1 MKRIIFAGFL
11 FITFVFF
18 YAFGEKSHSS
28 FGTQQESIV
37 GQNKDGSTH
46 ATSNSSVDQWAKT
59 YGGDNDDTGRLVI
72 EKKDGSGYILAGAT
86 YTFDATAY
94 GDLWILD
101 LSQSGDIVWQ
111 RTYGGLDEEMFHGGI
126 QETSDGGYI
135 VGGLTKS
142 FGAGEHDFWVLKL
155 TSIGD
160 IEWQRTYGGSDMD
173 FPNTIL
179 ITSDGGYIIA
189 GVTYSF
195 GAGDC
200 DCWILKLT
208 SVGDI
213 EWQRSYGGSEWD
225 RAESILQTEDGGY
238 VVLCQTYSFGAGAY
252 DRWILKLTSS
262 GDIEWQRTYGG
273 IYGDRAFSIQE
284 TSDGGYIIAGS
295 GWDDL
300 WILKLTSSGD
310 IEWQRT
316 YGGSLLEWAG
326 GIRETSDGGYIVF
339 SATTESFGA
348 GYCDGWILKLT
359 SSGDIEWQRT
369 YGGSDYDSISSI
381 QQTSDGG
388 YIVSGRTDSFGAGSF
403 DIWILKLSPD
413 GDIPSCAVMESSNA
427 SVSDTFIS
435 PSDTSVTP
443 MDTNVI
449 PQNTN
454 IQPGESNAIVHNLC
468 PGPHTLT
475 LSAATG
481 GTTNPEPGT
490 HTYDGGAKATITA
503 LPSSGYTFSVWSG
516 DVSASYSQITV
527 AMDSDK
533 SITANFSAIPPTG
546 DSDASTGKTGGC
558 FIATAAYGSPLH
570 PYVKILRNFRDTYLM
585 RSKFGRAMVDLYYK
599 YSPFLTDIIAKN
611 KALKIVVRISLF
623 PMIAFSYS
631 MVHFGPIISTVLL
644 VFIIVLSILPIL
656 FWRRKTRHAK
666 AKKSEP

>member
-1 MKRIIFAGFL
+1 
-11 FITFVFF
+11 
-18 YAFGEKSHSS
+18 
-28 FGTQQESIV
+28 
-37 GQNKDGSTH
+37 
-46 ATSNSSVDQWAKT
+46 
-59 YGGDNDDTGRLVI
+59 
-72 EKKDGSGYILAGAT
+72 
-86 YTFDATAY
+86 
-94 GDLWILD
+94 
-101 LSQSGDIVWQ
+101 
-111 RTYGGLDEEMFHGGI
+111 
-126 QETSDGGYI
+126 
-135 VGGLTKS
+135 
-142 FGAGEHDFWVLKL
+142 
-155 TSIGD
+155 
-160 IEWQRTYGGSDMD
+160 
-173 FPNTIL
+173 
-179 ITSDGGYIIA
+179 
-189 GVTYSF
+189 
-195 GAGDC
+195 
-200 DCWILKLT
+200 
-208 SVGDI
+208 
-213 EWQRSYGGSEWD
+213 
-225 RAESILQTEDGGY
+225 
-238 VVLCQTYSFGAGAY
+238 
-252 DRWILKLTSS
+252 
-262 GDIEWQRTYGG
+262 
-273 IYGDRAFSIQE
+273 
-284 TSDGGYIIAGS
+284 
-295 GWDDL
+295 
-300 WILKLTSSGD
+300 
-310 IEWQRT
+310 
-316 YGGSLLEWAG
+316 
-326 GIRETSDGGYIVF
+326 
-339 SATTESFGA
+339 
-348 GYCDGWILKLT
+348 
-359 SSGDIEWQRT
+359 
-369 YGGSDYDSISSI
+369 
-381 QQTSDGG
+381 
-388 YIVSGRTDSFGAGSF
+388 
-403 DIWILKLSPD
+403 
-413 GDIPSCAVMESSNA
+413 
-427 SVSDTFIS
+427 
-435 PSDTSVTP
+435 